1 MKTLFHAVLIATLAI
16 SFTSCKKETKNEKK
30 ENASSSYQIDT
41 NRSSI
46 NWTAYKTTD
55 KVAVG
60 GKFTLFNITNNQSGN
75 TLFDALNKAEFSIPV
90 SSVFSNNSSRDYKI
104 KNLFFGVM
112 KNTELISGKISLNDE
127 KTGVVSLTMND
138 TTKDLPFTYTL
149 LNEQIK
155 MSTVMKISDWALPA
169 LESIHKACELLH
181 MGPDGIS
188 KTWDEAAIDIDLYF
202 KK

>member
-1 MKTLFHAVLIATLAI
+1 MKTLFHAILIATLAI

-30 ENASSSYQIDT
+30 ENVSSTYQIDT

-60 GKFTLFNITNNQSGN
+60 GKFTLFNITNNQSGH

-112 KNTELISGKISLNDE
+112 KNTELISGKIYLNDE
-127 KTGVVSLTMND
+127 KSGIVSLTMND

-149 LNEQIK
+149 LNQQIK

-181 MGPDGIS
+181 TGPDGIS